1 MSAVRVYVP
10 STLRLLAAMVAAGGV
25 GPPPLPAHA
34 VTEALREAWPEA
46 GEEEWEYVAL
56 TAAARDSL
64 GLRTEDDMPRR
75 VVLALDADA
84 VAPTQEGA
92 PTLVEVGE
100 VVPIRRVAAVH
111 VDSPDAAAAVTS
123 ARAAW
128 TRAED
133 GDEAAEAVVEECLD
147 HELGWYAVQEVDAL
161 LAE

>member
-1 MSAVRVYVP
+1 MSGTRVYLP
-10 STLRLLAAMVAAGGV
+10 CTLRLLAGMVAAGGV

-64 GLRTEDDMPRR
+64 GLLTDDDVPRR

-84 VAPTQEGA
+84 VAPLPQGA

-100 VVPIRRVAAVH
+100 VVPVRRVAAVH
-111 VDSPDAAAAVTS
+111 VDTPDAAAAVTA

-128 TRAED
+128 ARAED
-133 GDEAAEAVVEECLD
+133 GDESAEAVVEECLD
-147 HELGWYAVQEVDAL
+147 HELAWYAVQEVDAL